1 VSFLIASGHVE
12 VDARTERAK
21 AAITGIIGAL
31 GAVGPA
37 AAVAGAGLASAGVG
51 IAAFGL
57 AAGKQIGD
65 LKKASDAQS
74 KYQEA
79 VAKSGKGSQE
89 AAKAEV
95 AYQQT
100 LSKMPKATKEATAA
114 FSALKDSYKGWS
126 DSLAGDTM
134 PVFTKSFQLFSAL
147 LPKTTGLV
155 QGTSRELD
163 RMVTLIAGGV
173 NSPGFDA
180 FMGKLTSFSTATLHA
195 LTNGVINLSRS
206 LSGFAAGGG
215 FDGFMSNVEQAGPL
229 IGETLANLAKALL
242 HLATAGGDM
251 GISLLKAA
259 NALAQLVNAI
269 PTGVLSTFLQLYAAM
284 KLLSIGMGMVGA
296 VAASTAMQRL
306 GTFFAATWAGGFR
319 SAVSGVVQRMSML
332 QKATVGLGA
341 IAVVAVGIDKLA
353 EKARGAPPDVDR
365 LTTSLKKLATTGRFT
380 GELAKSFG
388 NIQGMVDD
396 LRKLRKAQQ
405 EIADQQDSGSGFF
418 DMKNRSNPV
427 GDWVWGIVDD
437 FKKGEDS
444 AKSLEDKFKSLD
456 KSLAQLATS
465 GHAKEAAQSFAD
477 IRKALRADGMSNAA
491 INKTFAEYKAAVADL
506 KAEQAL
512 SAQGMGLFGQQA
524 IATGEKLAA
533 QKASA
538 DGLRQSIQALNDVNR
553 QGLGGM
559 IGFEAALDAA
569 SKAASENGRVLSMS
583 HGKLNLNSEK
593 ARTAATALND
603 LAQKTDE
610 AAASARESGASWE
623 TVNGVYSRGRSQLVA
638 SAMQMGLTKAQA
650 EQLASSILKIPDS
663 KKTKV
668 QMQREDAIAGLNAV
682 IAKMK
687 ATPGSKSVT
696 VKTLSKSAI
705 DALEAVGFKVKRLP
719 DGSLTV
725 SAKTGTAQ
733 SNIGR
738 VQSAR
743 DRLSG
748 KSITITAT
756 YRTVFQTVGSAP
768 SQTANLLRQQASR
781 FGKAR
786 GGQVPRYAAGGD
798 VQMFPAGGYVDGPGT
813 PTSDSILALMGSG
826 AAARISRTE
835 YVVRSAAVAKYGV
848 PFLDA
853 LNTGRLKLPGFA
865 KGGKLSAKQKAA
877 QERAKQKAAAEKQRQ
892 KEGKSALTSDTTF
905 TTAGRLAG
913 YKYTE
918 TVHDLGMPDSVGSLV
933 TSINSYLN
941 NIKKA
946 FTGAT
951 EKRLVAQLTS
961 SGKALLANQKKLED
975 VNKRLEAAKGTLD
988 DLKGKF
994 DSLKTSI
1001 SSSLVSFGNITKI
1014 GKYGTS
1020 ADTLIKQLQT
1030 DTTRTTEFSS
1040 MLAQLKSKGLNATA
1054 IGDIAQA
1061 GVTGGGMATAQSLLA
1076 ASPEQIKRINELQG
1090 QLQKS
1095 ADAAGA
1101 TAATAMYG
1109 AGMAAA
1115 QGLVA
1120 GLTAQQNAIE
1130 NAMKKIALSMEK
1142 AIKKALGIK
1151 SPSKVMEQ
1159 VGDYSMQG
1167 VEQGW
1172 VKRAAAGNTMIT
1184 GGPTLRATPSL
1195 ISAGSAAA
1203 SSGLAI
1209 NNLTVH
1215 VSGSFDFASPAER
1228 RAAAKALV
1236 KDINDELRVYQRQ
1249 RS

>member
-1 VSFLIASGHVE
+1 MSFLIASGHVE
-12 VDARTERAK
+12 VDARTEKAK
-21 AAITGIIGAL
+21 AAITGIIGAM
-31 GAVGPA
+31 GALGPA
-37 AAVAGAGLASAGVG
+37 ATVAGAGLASAGVG
-51 IAAFGL
+51 IAAFGV
-57 AAGKQIGD
+57 AAGKQVAD

-74 KYQEA
+74 KYQDAVETSGKTSKEA
-79 VAKSGKGSQE
+79 V
-89 AAKAEV
+89 KAEL

-100 LSKMPKATKEATAA
+100 LAKMPKATKEATAA

-147 LPKTTGLV
+147 LPKTSGLV
-155 QGTSRELD
+155 QGTSRELN

-180 FMGKLTSFSTATLHA
+180 FMGKLTSFSTATLHT
-195 LTNGVINLSRS
+195 LTSGVINLSRS

-215 FDGFMSNVEQAGPL
+215 FDGFMSNVERAGPL
-229 IGETLANLAKALL
+229 IGETLTNLAKALL

-251 GISLLKAA
+251 GISLLTAA
-259 NALAQLVNAI
+259 NALAKLVNAI

-284 KLLSIGMGMVGA
+284 KLLSVGMRLVGA
-296 VAASTAMQRL
+296 VATSTVMQRL

-332 QKATVGLGA
+332 QKAAVGLGA

-365 LTTSLKKLATTGRFT
+365 LTTSLKNLATTGQFT
-380 GELAKSFG
+380 GELKKSFG
-388 NIQGMVDD
+388 NIQGMVND

-405 EIADQQDSGSGFF
+405 EIEDQRSKSSQNDLFNF
-418 DMKNRSNPV
+418 ENRSNPV
-427 GDWVWGIVDD
+427 GDWFWGMIDD
-437 FKKGEDS
+437 FKKGGDS
-444 AKSLEDKFKSLD
+444 AKALEDKFGSLD
-456 KSLAQLATS
+456 KALAQLATS
-465 GHAKEAAQSFAD
+465 GYGKQAAQDFQA
-477 IRKALRADGMSNAA
+477 IRTALRADGMSDAA
-491 INKTFAEYKAAVADL
+491 INKTFSGYKAAVADL

-512 SAQGMGLFGQQA
+512 AAQGMGLFGQQA
-524 IATGEKLAA
+524 VATSNKLAE

-553 QGLGGM
+553 AGLGGM
-559 IGFEAALDAA
+559 IGFEQAIDAA
-569 SKAASENGRVLSMS
+569 SKAAKDNAGALTMS
-583 HGKLNLNSEK
+583 HGQLNLNSAK
-593 ARTAATALND
+593 AQAAATALND
-603 LAQKTDE
+603 LASKTDA

-623 TVNGVYSRGRSQLVA
+623 TVNGVYSRGRAQLVA
-638 SAMQMGLTKAQA
+638 TAQQMGLTKTQA
-650 EQLASSILKIPDS
+650 GQLADQILKIPDS

-682 IAKMK
+682 ISKIK

-696 VKTLSKSAI
+696 VKTLSASAI
-705 DALEAVGFKVKRLP
+705 KALESVGFKVTHLK
-719 DGSLTV
+719 DGSV
-725 SAKTGTAQ
+725 SVTAKTGTAQ
-733 SNIGR
+733 SNIGK

-748 KSITITAT
+748 KNITITAT
-756 YRTVFQTVGSAP
+756 YRTVFQTVGRAP
-768 SQTANLLRQQASR
+768 SQTANLLRQQAKNLGGATGGR
-781 FGKAR
+781 FGGSSFR
-786 GGQVPRYAAGGD
+786 THYDTGGRVL
-798 VQMFPAGGYVDGPGT
+798 GPGT
-813 PTSDSILALMGSG
+813 GTSDDVFAPWLSNGEWVIKA
-826 AAARISRTE
+826 
-835 YVVRSAAVAKYGV
+835 AAVAKYGDR
-848 PFLDA
+848 FLAAVND
-853 LNTGRLKLPGFA
+853 GSYKPGPHFK
-865 KGGKLSAKQKAA
+865 KGGKLSEKQKAA
-877 QERAKQKAAAEKQRQ
+877 IAAEKQRQ

-918 TVHDLGMPDSVGSLV
+918 TVHDLGMPESVSSLV
-933 TSINSYLN
+933 TSINTYLS

-946 FTGAT
+946 FTGKT
-951 EKRLVAQLTS
+951 EAYLVSKLQS
-961 SGKALLANQKKLED
+961 SGKALLANQKRLED
-975 VNKRLEAAKGTLD
+975 VNKRLDAAKSNLD

-1020 ADTLIKQLQT
+1020 TDTLIKQLQS
-1030 DTTRTTEFSS
+1030 DTSRTTEFSK
-1040 MLAQLKSKGLNATA
+1040 MLDQLKSKGLNATA
-1054 IGDIAQA
+1054 IGDIAAA
-1061 GVTGGGMATAQSLLA
+1061 GVTGGGMATAQSLLSA
-1076 ASPEQIKRINELQG
+1076 TPDQIKKINELQA

-1101 TAATAMYG
+1101 TAANAMYG
-1109 AGMAAA
+1109 AGIAAA
-1115 QGLVA
+1115 QGLVK
-1120 GLTAQQNAIE
+1120 GLTAQQTAIE
-1130 NAMKKIALSMEK
+1130 NAMMKIAQSMEK

-1151 SPSKVMEQ
+1151 SPSKVMEPI
-1159 VGDYSMQG
+1159 GDYAFQG
-1167 VEQGW
+1167 VEKGW

-1184 GGPTLRATPSL
+1184 GGPALRATPSMVSTGTP
-1195 ISAGSAAA
+1195 SATG
-1203 SSGLAI
+1203 GFVVQNL
-1209 NNLTVH
+1209 NLTI
-1215 VSGSFDFASPAER
+1215 SGSFDFASPAER